1 MEDLKESPLCNNL
14 DDEQVRTLEDRGEFI
29 EQTEGTSLF
38 EKDEPGDYFFMVLDG
53 LVKISVP
60 DPLSERRKTLA
71 LLGSG
76 EVLGE
81 MAVLTNK
88 NRSGRATPARDS
100 TLFRVERDDFMDL
113 FHSYPQLGLNLS
125 KILSQRLWDTDSEI
139 QSTTFKTIPG
149 RLASQL
155 VRLGEEF
162 GDDPDGD
169 ESIRIEIELT
179 HQELADI
186 VGTNRETITRHL
198 NKFRDKDVISYDD
211 NQILIHDWQRLKGWM

>member
-1 MEDLKESPLCNNL
+1 MEDLKQSPLCNGL
-14 DDEQVRTLEDRGEFI
+14 TDEQVQTLQNQGEFI
-29 EQTEGTSLF
+29 EQFQGDPLF
-38 EKDEPGDYFFMVLDG
+38 EMDEPGKDFFMVLDG

-81 MAVLTNK
+81 MAVLTNN
-88 NRSGRATPARDS
+88 NRSGRATPARD
-100 TLFRVERDDFMDL
+100 TKLFRLPREDFL
-113 FHSYPQLGLNLS
+113 EIFRTHPQLGLNLS
-125 KILSQRLWDTDSEI
+125 KILSKRLWDTDSEI

-155 VRLGEEF
+155 VHLGEEF
-162 GDDPDGD
+162 GDNPQDDD
-169 ESIRIEIELT
+169 TIRIEIELT

-198 NKFRDKDVISYDD
+198 NKFRDKDIISYDD
-211 NQILIHDWQRLKGWM
+211 NQIIIHDWQRLKGWM